1 MRNYYVAL
9 GIQTIKE
16 ARAYR
21 LNFIL
26 SFLVVI
32 IPLAGQ
38 LLLSKYIYSMGY
50 QIGSWQLNQLL
61 AYYLIATIAS
71 EFFSIGTW
79 WDIGND
85 IKNGGLSRHL
95 VKPYSY
101 YWHNFSVYY
110 TLRVVSISFALM
122 VAYIAYVVISG
133 SLIPHIQANS
143 ILQFL
148 ILALIT
154 APLSFLITYSL
165 SILAFFFTDIGFIM
179 KLLGILLPFA
189 SGNILPLDIFPTPI
203 RAVLIKL
210 PSAYLVY
217 HPSCIMSGVYN
228 WNEFVQLVGE
238 ALLWL
243 LLFLFIVLWLWSK
256 GRRSYEA
263 IG

>member
-16 ARAYR
+16 AMAYR

-85 IKNGGLSRHL
+85 IKTEVLAASC
-95 VKPYSY
+95 KTFSY

-110 TLRVVSISFALM
+110 TLRVVSI
-122 VAYIAYVVISG
+122 
-133 SLIPHIQANS
+133 
-143 ILQFL
+143 
-148 ILALIT
+148 
-154 APLSFLITYSL
+154 
-165 SILAFFFTDIGFIM
+165 
-179 KLLGILLPFA
+179 LLP
-189 SGNILPLDIFPTPI
+189 
-203 RAVLIKL
+203 
-210 PSAYLVY
+210 
-217 HPSCIMSGVYN
+217 
-228 WNEFVQLVGE
+228 
-238 ALLWL
+238 
-243 LLFLFIVLWLWSK
+243 
-256 GRRSYEA
+256 
-263 IG
+263 